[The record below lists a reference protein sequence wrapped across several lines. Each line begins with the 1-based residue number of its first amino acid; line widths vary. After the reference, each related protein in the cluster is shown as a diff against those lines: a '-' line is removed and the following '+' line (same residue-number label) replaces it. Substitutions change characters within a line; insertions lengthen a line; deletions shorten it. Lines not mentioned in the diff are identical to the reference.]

1 MGNQG
6 SKAFFGSEIVE
17 AEAFLMEDTIDT
29 TGAGDTL
36 RLPSGLHIKIWYT
49 EARQRK
55 GKGNATVC
63 QCSSCIDHDE
73 KRRSASDA
81 GTRRN

>member
-1 MGNQG
+1 M
-6 SKAFFGSEIVE
+6 
-17 AEAFLMEDTIDT
+17 
-29 TGAGDTL
+29 

-73 KRRSASDA
+73 KRRLRVMPEREEIEKVLGGKSCSSF
-81 GTRRN
+81 